1 MNRARLV
8 CAVTLAVTAGLAG
21 CGSGSGGERA
31 AGTFT
36 SPMYDYTVA
45 YPEGWSVVPAEHQLE
60 ANEPPLTGGGAT
72 DILGRNAD
80 RKVSKMDLP
89 AVVIGAQEVVSGTT
103 LDKWKTAVVGI
114 VRRQKGCARPSSSE
128 RLLVGGEGAA
138 VLSYPNCPTSSGL
151 YHLWTVVVHEG
162 RGYQI
167 VWFDHS
173 GQEAEDRPALDDLLA
188 SVSFTS

>member
-8 CAVTLAVTAGLAG
+8 CAVTLVATVGLAG
-21 CGSGSGGERA
+21 CGSESGGERA

-45 YPEGWSVVPAEHQLE
+45 YPEGWSVIPAEHQLE
-60 ANEPPLTGGGAT
+60 ANEPPITGGGAT

-89 AVVIGAQEVVSGTT
+89 AVVIGAQEVESGTT
-103 LDKWKTAVVGI
+103 LAEWKTVVVGI

-128 RLLVGGEGAA
+128 RLLIGGERA
-138 VLSYPNCPTSSGL
+138 VLLTYPNCPVSSGL
-151 YHLWTVVVHEG
+151 YHRWTVVVHQG

-173 GQEAEDRPALDDLLA
+173 GQEAEDRPALADMLA
-188 SVSFTS
+188 SLSFTS